1 MSTTSAN
8 EMNKLQVSFWR
19 SKFGMKQYA
28 CKFTLGFELGL
39 YVQIYGLTSA
49 LNAQGED
56 SSL

>member
-1 MSTTSAN
+1 
-8 EMNKLQVSFWR
+8 MNKLPVSFWR
-19 SKFGMKQYA
+19 SKFGMKQYTF
-28 CKFTLGFELGL
+28 KFTLGFKLGL